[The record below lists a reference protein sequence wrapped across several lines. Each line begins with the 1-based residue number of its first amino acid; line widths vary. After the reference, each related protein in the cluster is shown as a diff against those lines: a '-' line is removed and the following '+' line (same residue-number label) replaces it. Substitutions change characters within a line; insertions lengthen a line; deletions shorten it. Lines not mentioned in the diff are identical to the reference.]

1 MTTPS
6 LRRAVPRLE
15 DDVARL
21 RSATS
26 GEAARLVAD
35 PVRLMAEAGMTPDDW
50 QRRLLTRSAEP
61 DFDRALLLC
70 TRQGG
75 KSTTTAALA
84 LRFALARPGALILL
98 LSPSLRQ
105 SAELFL
111 KLLQFYRACG
121 EPVAAS
127 NVSALR
133 LELVTGARVI
143 ALPGTEKT
151 VRGFSGV
158 DLLVIDEA
166 ARVDDDLY
174 LSVRPMLAVSG
185 GRLVA
190 LTTPWGKRGWFYD
203 EWTGTNAWDRVR
215 VTAPECPRI
224 TPEFL
229 AEERASMPAA
239 WYRSEYLC
247 EFADTVDQ
255 AFTTA
260 EIDAAF
266 SADVSPLFASPDT
279 PSPAPLGTAPDPSG
293 VAPLALPAPPSP
305 PRP

>member
-1 MTTPS
+1 M
-6 LRRAVPRLE
+6 RE
-15 DDVARL
+15 
-21 RSATS
+21 
-26 GEAARLVAD
+26 LVAD
-35 PVRLMAEAGMTPDDW
+35 PVRLFAEAGMEPDDW
-50 QRRLLTRSAEP
+50 QRALLTRSAEP
-61 DFDRALLLC
+61 DFERALLLC

-75 KSTTTAALA
+75 KSTTTAALS
-84 LRFALARPGALILL
+84 LRFALRRPGALVLL

-105 SAELFL
+105 SQELFL
-111 KLLQFYRACG
+111 KLLLFYRAAG

-133 LELVTGARVI
+133 LELVTGSRVI

-166 ARVDDDLY
+166 ARVADDLY

-203 EWTGTNAWDRVR
+203 EWTGTNEWDRVR

-224 TPEFL
+224 TAEFL
-229 AEERASMPAA
+229 AEERASMPRQ
-239 WYRSEYLC
+239 WFESEYLC
-247 EFADTVDQ
+247 RFADTVDQ

-266 SADVSPLFASPDT
+266 SPD
-279 PSPAPLGTAPDPSG
+279 
-293 VAPLALPAPPSP
+293 VAPLFGPPPTAPAASGVPSLDL
-305 PRP
+305 

>member
-1 MTTPS
+1 MSVATLKS
-6 LRRAVPRLE
+6 GLPRLSA
-15 DDVARL
+15 DVARL
-21 RSATS
+21 RSARP
-26 GEAARLVAD
+26 EAVRALVAD
-35 PVRLMAEAGMTPDDW
+35 PIRLMTDAGMEPDAW
-50 QRRLLTRSAEP
+50 QRDLLVRSAEN
-61 DFDRALLLC
+61 DFERALLLC

-84 LRFALARPGALILL
+84 LRFALKRPGALVLL

-111 KLLQFYRACG
+111 KLLLFYRVCG
-121 EPVAAS
+121 EPVAAT
-127 NVSALR
+127 NVSSMR
-133 LELVTGARVI
+133 LELVTGSRVI

-166 ARVDDDLY
+166 ARVADDLY

-203 EWTGTNAWDRVR
+203 EWVGASKWDRVR

-224 TPEFL
+224 TAEFL

-239 WYRSEYLC
+239 WFSSEYLC

-255 AFTTA
+255 AFTTDQ
-260 EIDAAF
+260 IDAAF
-266 SADVSPLFASPDT
+266 SADVAPLFGVPAAL
-279 PSPAPLGTAPDPSG
+279 PSPETRGVSLLPL
-293 VAPLALPAPPSP
+293 
-305 PRP
+305 

>member
-1 MTTPS
+1 MSIAT
-6 LRRAVPRLE
+6 LRRGLPRLGAE
-15 DDVARL
+15 VDRM
-21 RSATS
+21 RSARPD
-26 GEAARLVAD
+26 AVRDLIAD
-35 PVRLMAEAGMTPDDW
+35 PLRLMREADMEPDDW
-50 QRRLLTRSAEP
+50 QRDFLVRSAEP
-61 DFDRALLLC
+61 DFHRALLLC

-84 LRFALARPGALILL
+84 LRFALARPGALVLL

-111 KLLQFYRACG
+111 KLLQFYRAAG

-127 NVSALR
+127 NISAMR

-166 ARVDDDLY
+166 ARVADDLY

-203 EWTGTNAWDRVR
+203 EWTGARAWDRVR
-215 VTAPECPRI
+215 VTAAECPRI
-224 TPEFL
+224 APGFL
-229 AEERASMPAA
+229 EEERATMPLQ
-239 WYRSEYLC
+239 WFRSEYFC

-255 AFTTA
+255 AFTT
-260 EIDAAF
+260 EQIDAAF
-266 SADVSPLFASPDT
+266 SADIAPLFGIPLLT
-279 PSPAPLGTAPDPSG
+279 PAPSSG
-293 VAPLALPAPPSP
+293 VATLPL
-305 PRP
+305 

>member
-1 MTTPS
+1 MSIAT
-6 LRRAVPRLE
+6 LRRGLPRLG
-15 DDVARL
+15 DDLARL
-21 RSATS
+21 RSARPD
-26 GEAARLVAD
+26 AVRALVSD
-35 PVRLMAEAGMTPDDW
+35 PVRLMTEADMEPDEW
-50 QRRLLTRSAEP
+50 QRSLLTRSAEP
-61 DFDRALLLC
+61 DFHRALLLC

-84 LRFALARPGALILL
+84 LRFALRRPGALVLL

-111 KLLQFYRACG
+111 KLLMFYRACG

-127 NVSALR
+127 NVSAMR
-133 LELVTGARVI
+133 LELVTGSRVI

-166 ARVDDDLY
+166 ARVADDLY

-229 AEERASMPAA
+229 AEEEASMPRQ
-239 WYRSEYLC
+239 WFESEYLC
-247 EFADTVDQ
+247 RFADTVDQ
-255 AFTTA
+255 AFTSD

-266 SADVSPLFASPDT
+266 SSEIAPLFA
-279 PSPAPLGTAPDPSG
+279 PSLAITPAPVWGSG
-293 VAPLALPAPPSP
+293 IAPLSL
-305 PRP
+305 

>member
-1 MTTPS
+1 MSIAT
-6 LRRAVPRLE
+6 LRRGLPRLG
-15 DDVARL
+15 DDLARL
-21 RSATS
+21 RSARPD
-26 GEAARLVAD
+26 AVRALVSD
-35 PVRLMAEAGMTPDDW
+35 PVRLMTEADMEPDDW
-50 QRRLLTRSAEP
+50 QRSLLTRSAEP
-61 DFDRALLLC
+61 DFHRALLLC

-84 LRFALARPGALILL
+84 LRFALRRPGALVLL

-111 KLLQFYRACG
+111 KLLMFYRACG

-127 NVSALR
+127 NISAMR
-133 LELVTGARVI
+133 LELVTGSRVI

-166 ARVDDDLY
+166 ARVADDLY

-203 EWTGTNAWDRVR
+203 EWTGTAAWDRVR

-229 AEERASMPAA
+229 AEEQAAMPRQ
-239 WYRSEYLC
+239 WYESEYLC
-247 EFADTVDQ
+247 QFADTVDQ
-255 AFTTA
+255 VFTTE
-260 EIDAAF
+260 EIDGM
-266 SADVSPLFASPDT
+266 VTPGISPLFAPPPASGATGTDT
-279 PSPAPLGTAPDPSG
+279 GIS
-293 VAPLALPAPPSP
+293 PLAL
-305 PRP
+305 

>member
-1 MTTPS
+1 MSVAT
-6 LRRAVPRLE
+6 LRSGLPRLSA
-15 DDVARL
+15 DVARL
-21 RSATS
+21 RSARP
-26 GEAARLVAD
+26 EAVRELVAD
-35 PVRLMAEAGMTPDDW
+35 PVRLMTDAGMEPDAW
-50 QRRLLTRSAEP
+50 QRDLLARSAED
-61 DFDRALLLC
+61 DFERALLLC

-84 LRFALARPGALILL
+84 LRYALKRPGALVLL

-111 KLLQFYRACG
+111 KLLLFYRACG
-121 EPVAAS
+121 EPVAAT
-127 NVSALR
+127 NVSSLR
-133 LELVTGARVI
+133 LELVTGSRVI

-166 ARVDDDLY
+166 ARVADDLY

-203 EWTGTNAWDRVR
+203 EWVGASKWDRVR

-224 TPEFL
+224 TPAFL
-229 AEERASMPAA
+229 AEERASMPQP

-255 AFTTA
+255 AFTTDQ
-260 EIDAAF
+260 IDGAF
-266 SADVSPLFASPDT
+266 SADVLPLFGVPGM
-279 PSPAPLGTAPDPSG
+279 PLPPETRG
-293 VAPLALPAPPSP
+293 VSLLPL
-305 PRP
+305 

>member
-1 MTTPS
+1 MSLAT
-6 LRRAVPRLE
+6 LRRGIPRLAE
-15 DDVARL
+15 EVARL
-21 RSATS
+21 KTADP
-26 GEAARLVAD
+26 AAVRELVAD
-35 PVRLMAEAGMTPDDW
+35 PVHLMAEAGMQPDPW
-50 QRRLLTRSAEP
+50 QRDLLTRSAED
-61 DFDRALLLC
+61 DFERALLLC

-84 LRFALARPGALILL
+84 LRFALKRPGALVLL

-111 KLLQFYRACG
+111 KLLLFYRAAG

-133 LELVTGARVI
+133 LELVTGSRVI

-166 ARVDDDLY
+166 SRVADDLY

-215 VTAPECPRI
+215 VTAEECPRI

-229 AEERASMPAA
+229 AEERATMPRQ
-239 WYRSEYLC
+239 WFESEYFC
-247 EFADTVDQ
+247 QFADTVDQ
-255 AFTTA
+255 AFTSEQIA
-260 EIDAAF
+260 AAF
-266 SADVSPLFASPDT
+266 SPN
-279 PSPAPLGTAPDPSG
+279 
-293 VAPLALPAPPSP
+293 VAPLFGPAASSAAPPERSGISP
-305 PRP
+305 LSL

>member
-1 MTTPS
+1 MSIAT
-6 LRRAVPRLE
+6 LRRGLPRLA
-15 DDVARL
+15 DDLGRL
-21 RSATS
+21 RSARPD
-26 GEAARLVAD
+26 AVRDLLAD
-35 PVRLMAEAGMTPDDW
+35 PVRLMQEADMEPDAW
-50 QRRLLTRSAEP
+50 QRDVLVRSAEP
-61 DFDRALLLC
+61 DFSRALLLC

-84 LRFALARPGALILL
+84 LRFALAKPGALVLL

-111 KLLQFYRACG
+111 KLLGFYRACG

-127 NVSALR
+127 NISAMR

-166 ARVDDDLY
+166 ARVADDLY

-203 EWTGTNAWDRVR
+203 EWTGAAEWDRVR
-215 VTAPECPRI
+215 VTALECPRI

-229 AEERASMPAA
+229 AEERAAMPRQWFA
-239 WYRSEYLC
+239 SEYLC
-247 EFADTVDQ
+247 EFSDTATQFFSTDEVDR
-255 AFTTA
+255 AFHDD
-260 EIDAAF
+260 I
-266 SADVSPLFASPDT
+266 
-279 PSPAPLGTAPDPSG
+279 
-293 VAPLALPAPPSP
+293 VALHL
-305 PRP
+305 